1 MDLVRRT
8 QSLSNLPALTEHE
21 LGQRAMDW
29 QDAFEGII
37 PIDRLGDAFKRALET
52 HESSFPVNGFE
63 VLAAWKRIQESER
76 REAQMAR
83 WIEEQEHADD
93 PARCPNAE
101 NHKDDDRNVEFHFR
115 FDDEPT
121 LLPCTECRPHEY
133 RREFVRVEREWK
145 DRNADKIKAEQD
157 ARWEENKAAIGR
169 IIENMESRRKC
180 RPERIAE
187 SYQLI
192 DRLLP
197 TVHFEM
203 QDEQDA
209 EKKEK
214 LRSAWFTLL
223 RASKYARLA
232 DQQQIVTEGS

>member
-101 NHKDDDRNVEFHFR
+101 NHKDDDRNVELQLR
-115 FDDEPT
+115 FDDAPV
-121 LLPCTECRPHEY
+121 LIPCLECRPHEH
-133 RREFVRVEREWK
+133 RRESKRIDREWSE
-145 DRNADKIKAEQD
+145 RNADKIKAEQD

-169 IIENMESRRKC
+169 ILAKMEERR
-180 RPERIAE
+180 RFN
-187 SYQLI
+187 Q
-192 DRLLP
+192 P
-197 TVHFEM
+197 T
-203 QDEQDA
+203 
-209 EKKEK
+209 
-214 LRSAWFTLL
+214 
-223 RASKYARLA
+223 
-232 DQQQIVTEGS
+232 VTEGS